1 MKMNLNNGG
10 WGYDFYFDDPNF
22 PQQLH
27 AWLHTVDS
35 SDLVIS
41 NLVTWL
47 AEHNVMGNAY
57 VISEEPV
64 FYSGAE
70 RIVNQ
75 VKSSLMTKVTSFR
88 YPVGFRSW
96 KAPS

>member
-1 MKMNLNNGG
+1 MSLNNGD
-10 WGYDFYFDDPNF
+10 WGYDFYFDDLDF
-22 PQQLH
+22 PQKLY

-35 SDLVIS
+35 SDLMIS

-57 VISEEPV
+57 VISEETA

-75 VKSSLMTKVTSFR
+75 FNR
-88 YPVGFRSW
+88 YMKQLGIPFDDTEL
-96 KAPS
+96 PS

>member
-1 MKMNLNNGG
+1 MKMSLNNGE

-22 PQQLH
+22 PQQLYM
-27 AWLHTVDS
+27 WLHTVDS

-47 AEHNVMGNAY
+47 SEHNVMGNSY
-57 VISEEPV
+57 VISEEPT

-75 VKSSLMTKVTSFR
+75 FNHCMQELGILFEDTGLLS
-88 YPVGFRSW
+88 
-96 KAPS
+96 

>member
-1 MKMNLNNGG
+1 MKMNLNNGV

-22 PQQLH
+22 PQQLY

-57 VISEEPV
+57 VISEEKA
-64 FYSGAE
+64 FCSNAE
-70 RIVNQ
+70 HIVDRFNQ
-75 VKSSLMTKVTSFR
+75 CMKEVGMLFEDTKFLS
-88 YPVGFRSW
+88 
-96 KAPS
+96 

>member
-1 MKMNLNNGG
+1 MKMSLNNGD
-10 WGYDFYFDDPNF
+10 WGYDFYFDDPDF
-22 PQQLH
+22 PQKLY

-35 SDLVIS
+35 SDLMIS

-57 VISEEPV
+57 VISEETA

-75 VKSSLMTKVTSFR
+75 FNR
-88 YPVGFRSW
+88 YMKQLGIPFDDTEL
-96 KAPS
+96 PS